1 MSVLWTLSNSWMS
14 VIFVGLQRGE
24 QYSRRLPTIDLYR
37 FNITDMMDFGYRT
50 HLRPEGGGEVD
61 FPVFTYLIRAAG
73 DEQEEK
79 NRTEI

>member
-50 HLRPEGGGEVD
+50 HLRPEGGGGSRFSSFHIFD
-61 FPVFTYLIRAAG
+61 QSCWR
-73 DEQEEK
+73 
-79 NRTEI
+79 RTRRKKPD